1 MNATHDNVSNLK
13 LVLRGLIGG
22 LFMGL
27 ANLVPGISGGTMLV
41 AAGIYHRFIEGIA
54 EVTTFRFRLRSVLLL
69 GAVML
74 AAMAAIILLAGPTKE
89 LVVHHRW
96 IMYALFIGLTL
107 GGVPVVWTMVDRAT
121 RGLWLGAGCG
131 FVGMAG
137 LALVQAAGSGG
148 AGSNEGFLVMLVAG
162 MVAAG
167 AMILPG
173 ISGGYLFLVMGVY
186 VPVLGA
192 IDELKMAVKAGGG
205 FSEIWSAAQDPFMNV
220 VIPVGIGVV
229 LGVVIVSNLLKIALT
244 KAEKPTLGVLL
255 GLLVGAVVGL
265 WPFQQGVA
273 PKLGELY
280 RGQALTQQALDA
292 IKPEKYP
299 TEFFTPSTSQIFAA
313 LGLILAGF
321 VLTSLISRLSKEDA
335 KS

>member
-1 MNATHDNVSNLK
+1 MKTSNDNTPNSK
-13 LVLRGLIGG
+13 LVLRGLVGG
-22 LFMGL
+22 VFMGL

-41 AAGIYHRFIEGIA
+41 AAGIYQGFIEAIA
-54 EVTTFRFRLRSVLLL
+54 EVTTFRFRFRSVLLL
-69 GAVML
+69 GTVVFA
-74 AAMAAIILLAGPTKE
+74 AAMAILLLAGPTKE

-96 IMYALFIGLTL
+96 IMYAIFIGLTL

-121 RGLWLGAGCG
+121 RGLWIGAACG
-131 FVGMAG
+131 FVGMA
-137 LALVQAAGSGG
+137 ALGIVQAAGSGA

-192 IDELKMAVKAGGG
+192 IDQLKTAVKGGG
-205 FSEIWSAAQDPFMNV
+205 GLSGIWAAAQDPFVGV

-229 LGVVIVSNLLKIALT
+229 LGVVVVSNLLKIALN

-273 PKLGELY
+273 PKVGDLH
-280 RGQALTQQALDA
+280 RGQVLTQQAIDA
-292 IKPEKYP
+292 IKPEKFP
-299 TEFFTPSTSQIFAA
+299 TEFFTPSTLQILGA
-313 LGLILAGF
+313 LGLIIAGF
-321 VLTSLISRLSKEDA
+321 TVTILISKLSREDA
-335 KS
+335 KA